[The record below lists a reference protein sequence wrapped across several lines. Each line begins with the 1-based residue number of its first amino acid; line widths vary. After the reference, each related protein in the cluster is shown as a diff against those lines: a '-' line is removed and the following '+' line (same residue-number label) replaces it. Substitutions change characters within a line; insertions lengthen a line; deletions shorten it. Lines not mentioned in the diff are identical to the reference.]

1 MAFSPIGNLD
11 LGKYLQIVFTRG
23 AMVQVSKS
31 QREWE
36 MISRM
41 RDGNPN
47 GRERRF
53 MFINALGYAAA
64 QTANPALTSSFP
76 LGQKASIQEYTAEY
90 KEFDVT
96 VELEYNLWKAASLSP
111 EKYAEPL
118 AKEIELKSIVARR
131 IMGIHLFGDGT
142 GVFGTA
148 SATISSDNANQV
160 SVTLKSGYNDR
171 GHVRWFQQGDLF
183 LAKNPDGSTANPTV
197 DSGTFAAWRVKRIEP
212 KNDIVVFEP
221 IDASGNVLSITGAG
235 DPVAYD
241 SNIDEDDVFYRYG
254 QKVIPNLSSVGDYGK
269 ATDVIPGLGSLVS
282 NDGRLVHGIN
292 MDSSAG
298 GTILDLGGSTALSID
313 ALQEGLDEV
322 DMRVGKGEFSYKQA
336 VMSPEARRELI
347 ASREEDR
354 RFNTVDDTLRGGKN
368 FGYVHDEDTVL
379 FVPSEFCPKQS
390 LYVLPEGKQDGNK
403 VISYFGTDFEPVQ
416 EPMGS
421 KMFLKPGNGGGH
433 EKNIVMYMGTRGTLV
448 CHRPASILKV
458 TNWDWDPA

>member
-53 MFINALGYAAA
+53 MFINSLGYAAA

-76 LGQKASIQEYTAEY
+76 AGQKASIAEYTAEY

-96 VELEYNLWKAASLSP
+96 VELEYNLWKAASISP

-148 SATISSDNANQV
+148 SATIVDSASEVA
-160 SVTLKSGYNDR
+160 VTLKAGSDDR

-183 LAKNPDGSTANPTV
+183 KAYEPNHAGTPLVPVPVNPAITGT
-197 DSGTFAAWRVKRIEP
+197 GTFAAYRVKRIEP
-212 KNDIVVFEP
+212 KNDKVIFEAV
-221 IDASGNVLSITGAG
+221 DASGSVLSIDTAG
-235 DPVAYD
+235 DGSGLAE
-241 SNIDEDDVFYRYG
+241 NNVFYRYG
-254 QKVIPNLSSVGDYGK
+254 QKVIPNLGSVGDYGK
-269 ATDVIPGLGSLVS
+269 ATDVIPGLGSLVA
-282 NDGRLVHGIN
+282 NDSRLVHGIT
-292 MDSSAG
+292 MDTSAG
-298 GTILDLGGSTALSID
+298 GTILDLGGSVALSTD

-347 ASREEDR
+347 LSREDDR
-354 RFNTVDDTLRGGKN
+354 RFNTVEDTLRGGKN
-368 FGYVHDEDTVL
+368 FGYMHDEDTVL
-379 FVPSEFCPKQS
+379 FVPSEFCPKNE

-421 KMFLKPGNGGGH
+421 KMFLKPGASGGH

-448 CHRPASILKV
+448 CHRPASVLKIK
-458 TNWDWDPA
+458 NWS

>member
-53 MFINALGYAAA
+53 MFINSLGYAAA
-64 QTANPALTSSFP
+64 QTANPALTSAFP
-76 LGQKASIQEYTAEY
+76 SAQKASIEEHTALY

-131 IMGIHLFGDGT
+131 LMGIHLFGDGT

-148 SATISSDNANQV
+148 SSAVDGASSV
-160 SVTLKSGYNDR
+160 EVTLKAGSGDR
-171 GHVRWFQQGDLF
+171 GHVRWFQHGDLF
-183 LAKNPDGSTANPTV
+183 LAKQEDGTAVSPSV
-197 DSGTFAAWRVKRIEP
+197 SGGTFAAYRVKSINPKADKVVLEP
-212 KNDIVVFEP
+212 V
-221 IDASGNVLSITGAG
+221 DANGNVLSLTASGIVDT
-235 DPVAYD
+235 
-241 SNIDEDDVFYRYG
+241 NVFYRYQ
-254 QKVIPNLSSVGDYGK
+254 QKVIPDLSSAIADYGS
-269 ATDVIPGLGSLVS
+269 ATDVIPGLGSLVA
-282 NDGRLVHGIN
+282 NDDRVVHGIT
-292 MDSSAG
+292 MSSSAG
-298 GTILDLGGSTALSID
+298 GTVLDLGGSTALSTD

-347 ASREEDR
+347 LSREDDR
-354 RFNTVDDTLRGGKN
+354 RFNTVEDTLRGGKN
-368 FGYVHDEDTVL
+368 FGYMHDEDTVI
-379 FVPSEFCPKQS
+379 FVPSEFCPKQD

-421 KMFLKPGNGGGH
+421 KMFLKPSSAGGH

-448 CHRPASILKV
+448 CHRPAAVLKV
-458 TNWDWDPA
+458 TNWS

>member
-1 MAFSPIGNLD
+1 MAFSSIGNLD
-11 LGKYLQIVFTRG
+11 LGQFLQIVFTRG

-53 MFINALGYAAA
+53 LFINSLGYAAA
-64 QTANPALTSSFP
+64 QTANPGITSAFP
-76 LGQKASIQEYTAEY
+76 SAQKASIQEYTALY

-111 EKYAEPL
+111 DIYAEPL

-148 SATISSDNANQV
+148 SATISSDSATEV
-160 SVTLKSGYNDR
+160 SVTLKTGYNDR

-183 LAKNPDGSTANPTV
+183 LAKNPDGTAANPTV
-197 DSGTFAAWRVKRIEP
+197 ASGTFAAYRVKRIDP
-212 KNDIVVFEP
+212 KNDKVIFEP
-221 IDASGNVLSITGAG
+221 IDANGNVLSIVDAG
-235 DPVAYD
+235 GGVYD
-241 SNIDEDDVFYRYG
+241 SNIDENDVFYRHQ
-254 QKVIPNLSSVGDYGK
+254 QKVIPNLSGSISDYGSV
-269 ATDVIPGLGSLVS
+269 TDVIPGLGSLVA
-282 NDGRLVHGIN
+282 NDGRVVHGIN

-298 GTILDLGGSTALSID
+298 GTVLDLGGSTALSID

-336 VMSPEARRELI
+336 VMSPEARRALI

-379 FVPSEFCPKQS
+379 FVPSEFCPKQA

-421 KMFLKPGNGGGH
+421 KMFLKPSSNGGH

-448 CHRPASILKV
+448 CHRPASVLKIQ
-458 TNWDWDPA
+458 NWS

>member
-53 MFINALGYAAA
+53 MFINSLGYAAA
-64 QTANPALTSSFP
+64 QTANPALTSAFP
-76 LGQKASIQEYTAEY
+76 SAQKASIQEYTALY

-148 SATISSDNANQV
+148 SATISSDSATEV
-160 SVTLKSGYNDR
+160 AVTLKSGSGVR

-183 LAKNPDGSTANPTV
+183 LAKNPDGTAANPTV
-197 DSGTFAAWRVKRIEP
+197 DAGTFVAYRVKRIDP
-212 KNDIVVFEP
+212 KNDKVFFEP
-221 IDASGNVLSITGAG
+221 IDASGSVLSISDAG
-235 DPVAYD
+235 GGVYD
-241 SNIDEDDVFYRYG
+241 SNIDEDDVFYRYQ
-254 QKVIPNLSSVGDYGK
+254 QKVIPNLSSVGDYGS
-269 ATDVIPGLGSLVS
+269 ATDVIPGLGSLVA

-298 GTILDLGGSTALSID
+298 GTVLDLGGSTALSTD

-347 ASREEDR
+347 LSREDDR
-354 RFNTVDDTLRGGKN
+354 RFNTVEDTLRGGKN
-368 FGYVHDEDTVL
+368 FGYMHDEDTVI
-379 FVPSEFCPKQS
+379 FVPSEFCPKQD

-421 KMFLKPGNGGGH
+421 KMFLKPASGGGH

-448 CHRPASILKV
+448 CHRPASVLKI
-458 TNWDWDPA
+458 TNWS

>member
-53 MFINALGYAAA
+53 MFINSLGYAAA

-76 LGQKASIQEYTAEY
+76 AGQKASIAEYTAEY

-148 SATISSDNANQV
+148 SATIADSAYEV
-160 SVTLKSGYNDR
+160 AVTLKAGSA

-183 LAKNPDGSTANPTV
+183 KACNQDSTVVSPTLV
-197 DSGTFAAWRVKRIEP
+197 SGTFSAYRVKRIEP
-212 KNDIVVFEP
+212 KNDKVIFEAV
-221 IDASGNVLSITGAG
+221 DASGSVLELDPIAG
-235 DPVAYD
+235 SGLA
-241 SNIDEDDVFYRYG
+241 EDDVFYRYG
-254 QKVIPNLSSVGDYGK
+254 QKVIPNLASVGDYGK
-269 ATDVIPGLGSLVS
+269 ATDVIPGLGSLVA
-282 NDGRLVHGIN
+282 NDSRLVHGIT

-298 GTILDLGGSTALSID
+298 GTILDLGGSVALSTD

-347 ASREEDR
+347 LSREDDR
-354 RFNTVDDTLRGGKN
+354 RFNTVEDTLRGGKN
-368 FGYVHDEDTVL
+368 FGYMHDEDTVL
-379 FVPSEFCPKQS
+379 FVPSEFCPKNE

-421 KMFLKPGNGGGH
+421 KMFLKPGSGGGH

-448 CHRPASILKV
+448 CHRPASVLKIQ
-458 TNWDWDPA
+458 NWS